1 MPVAAGVG
9 VEVETV
15 SLVEPEG
22 VGYDSGKGDADRGGE
37 AVEHPKV
44 SAKRTVVVAFA
55 EICLKVGVAQI
66 SSAVINA
73 RSQFDGESSSI
84 YW

>member
-9 VEVETV
+9 VEVETA
-15 SLVEPEG
+15 SG
-22 VGYDSGKGDADRGGE
+22 VGYDSGEGDADCGGE
-37 AVEHPKV
+37 ARVEHPKV
-44 SAKRTVVVAFA
+44 SARRTVVVAFA
-55 EICLKVGVAQI
+55 EIFLKVGVAQI
-66 SSAVINA
+66 FSTVINA